1 MHLNSKIITIGNT
14 KGGSGKSTFAVLL
27 TQYLSL
33 KIKWKASKGFP
44 LERIAIIDLDA
55 PQWTTN
61 TFFGNRK
68 KNFGEGSVIP
78 YVVNYDISKLIYPY
92 ENFLEFLQLLKQTYN
107 YIIID
112 SGGHHDHITKLAI
125 SLADILITPVINTL
139 IDFNVLFT
147 YHQANN
153 EIVEGSYTS
162 FVKIA
167 KNKHKK
173 LSWFVIPNRC
183 SPIVHEYSKKCLHIL
198 QAMSD
203 LIGFR
208 VTSHILDR
216 SLYSQGFD
224 LGLTCYDEGSMNL
237 YFYNS
242 SSALL
247 NAQKEISL
255 VVDNILDI

>member
-1 MHLNSKIITIGNT
+1 MYLNSKIITIGNT

-27 TQYLSL
+27 AQYLSL
-33 KIKWKASKGFP
+33 KTKWKASKGFP
-44 LERIAIIDLDA
+44 SEEIAIIDLDA

-61 TFFGNRK
+61 TFFANRK
-68 KNFGEGSVIP
+68 KNFGAISISP

-92 ENFLEFLQLLKQTYN
+92 ENFLEFLQVLKSTYS

-139 IDFNVLFT
+139 IDFNVLFS
-147 YHQANN
+147 YNPGNN
-153 EIVEGSYTS
+153 EIVEGSYTK

-167 KNKHKK
+167 KNKNKK

-208 VTSHILDR
+208 VTSIVLDR
-216 SLYSQGFD
+216 ALYSQGFD
-224 LGLTCYDEGSMNL
+224 LGLTCYDEEAMNL
-237 YFYNS
+237 YFYNN
-242 SSALL
+242 SSALM

-255 VVDNILDI
+255 VVDSILDK